1 MTAQNNDTL
10 PYLKLA
16 TVQQSQCQFVIL
28 DDLPLISVAVGD
40 FAEKAGIALRH
51 WKMHVDP
58 QSDAEMREFRLRVSS
73 GPSQSYQ
80 LKGR

>member
-1 MTAQNNDTL
+1 
-10 PYLKLA
+10 
-16 TVQQSQCQFVIL
+16 
-28 DDLPLISVAVGD
+28 
-40 FAEKAGIALRH
+40 
-51 WKMHVDP
+51 MHVDP